1 MWFTKVSLKN
11 PVFAT
16 MVMLAIVVLG
26 LFSYQRMQ
34 VDQLPNIDLPVVVV
48 TADYPGASPE
58 IVESE
63 VTKKIEEGVNSIA
76 GINTLTSRSF
86 EGQAVVIIEFQLYVD
101 GRKAAEDVREKI
113 AAIRPLFRDEV
124 KEPRVLRFDPAS
136 RAIWSVAVL
145 PVNVAPTLPTACGSL
160 PPEGAL
166 RLRPGE
172 AGSAAL
178 AGEEAAPTP
187 PERAVSTGG
196 ASPENCREFDE
207 THGRSAG
214 PPQARPAPSG
224 GRELRE
230 ASERGGSILSAVE
243 LTNWADQVLRK
254 RLENVRGAGS
264 VTLVGATRREIN
276 VYLDP
281 QAMESHGVTAD
292 QVVNAVR
299 SENQDLPVGAIRSL
313 TQERVVKIDARMK
326 RPEDFGKI
334 IVARKAQAAGSSA
347 SGNASGTPITVDQVA
362 RITDGAQELE
372 SLALYNGQRTL
383 LLTVQKAQDENTLS
397 VVDGLNKALAE
408 LKPLLPPGARLEL
421 ITDGSRPIR
430 VAVQNVGRT
439 LIEGALLTVLIV
451 FLFLNSWRSTVI
463 TGLTLPISIIGT
475 FLFMNLFGFTI
486 NMITLMALS
495 LCVGLLIDDAIVV
508 RENIVR
514 HVKMGKAPYQ
524 ASLDG
529 TQEIGLAVLATTFS
543 IVAVFLP
550 IGFMGGIIGKFFHE
564 FGITIVAAVLI
575 SMFVSF
581 TLDPMLSSI
590 WHDPAIDVDGKP
602 ASSRSLY
609 DRTIGRVTGWFD
621 RATEKLS
628 DRYQGILRWSLV
640 HKLATL
646 GLALVIFIISI
657 VMVPLLGTE
666 FVPKADFSETS
677 LNFYTP
683 VGSSLESTEAKA
695 RQVEAIVREFP
706 EVKYTLATINTGNAQ
721 GKIYASVYVRL
732 VDRKARSVSVDQL
745 SGVLR
750 ERLKQVPG
758 ITVTHVG
765 LLDSVGGNK
774 QVEFSLQGPDL
785 KELERLSGLISEK
798 IRGIPGLVDLDSS
811 VKANKPV
818 IEVDVRRDAAS
829 DLGFSVSQI
838 AASLRTLVAG
848 QTVGNWRAPDDQ
860 TYDVNVRLAPD
871 ARNSAAD
878 LERLPFTNST
888 LGSNADG
895 SARIVRLSQLA
906 SVKESTGP
914 NQINRRNLARE
925 VAINGNVFK
934 RSAGEVS
941 GDIRAAL
948 DGMSLPPGYRYQFSG
963 STRNMAE
970 SFGYAVSALVMAIL
984 FIYMILASQ
993 FKSFLQPL
1001 ALMTSLPLTL
1011 IGVVLALL
1019 LFRST
1024 LSMFSL
1030 IGVVMLMGLVTKNA
1044 ILLVDFAIR
1053 MRAPWLDADGRWV
1066 QGMERSEA
1074 LLEAAR
1080 VRLRPILMTTLAMI
1094 FGMVPL
1100 AFALTE
1106 GAEQRAPMG
1115 QAVIGGV
1122 ITSSLLTLVVVPVT
1136 YCFMDDL
1143 AQWFKRR
1150 FSKKADPGAQPDPA
1164 ASVTSPD

>member
-1 MWFTKVSLKN
+1 MWFTQVSLKN

-26 LFSYQRMQ
+26 LFSYQRLQ
-34 VDQLPNIDLPVVVV
+34 VDQFPNIDFPVVVV
-48 TADYPGASPE
+48 TTEYPGASPE

-76 GINTLTSRSF
+76 GINALTSRSY
-86 EGQAVVIIEFQLYVD
+86 EGQSVVIIEFQLQID

-113 AAIRPLFRDEV
+113 ASLRPLLRDEV
-124 KEPRVLRFDPAS
+124 KEPRVLRFDPAN

-145 PVNVAPTLPTACGSL
+145 PMAAGGNGTTPAAAGTAALPT
-160 PPEGAL
+160 
-166 RLRPGE
+166 
-172 AGSAAL
+172 
-178 AGEEAAPTP
+178 
-187 PERAVSTGG
+187 
-196 ASPENCREFDE
+196 
-207 THGRSAG
+207 
-214 PPQARPAPSG
+214 
-224 GRELRE
+224 
-230 ASERGGSILSAVE
+230 AVE
-243 LTNWADQVLRK
+243 LTNWADQVLKK
-254 RLENVRGAGS
+254 RLENVRGVGS
-264 VTLVGATRREIN
+264 VSLVGGSKREIN
-276 VYLDP
+276 IYLNP
-281 QAMESHGVTAD
+281 QAMEALGITAD
-292 QVVNAVR
+292 QVASAVR
-299 SENQDLPVGAIRSL
+299 NENQDLPVGAIRSL
-313 TQERVVKIDARMK
+313 AQERVVKIDARMK

-334 IVARKAQAAGSSA
+334 IVARKVSATGAGS
-347 SGNASGTPITVDQVA
+347 TVTVDQVA
-362 RITDGAQELE
+362 TIRDGSQEID

-383 LLTVQKAQDENTLS
+383 LLTVQKAQGENTIA
-397 VVDGLNKALAE
+397 VVDGLNKAIKE
-408 LKPLLPPGARLEL
+408 LEGQLPSGTRLEQ
-421 ITDGSRPIR
+421 IGDGSRPIR
-430 VAVQNVGRT
+430 VAVENVRRT
-439 LIEGALLTVLIV
+439 LIEGALLTILIV

-514 HVKMGKAPYQ
+514 HVQMGKLPYQ
-524 ASLDG
+524 AAMEG

-564 FGITIVAAVLI
+564 FGVTIVAAVLI

-590 WHDPAIDVDGKP
+590 WHDPSIHAHGQHGKP
-602 ASSRSLY
+602 VTFY
-609 DRTIGRVTGWFD
+609 DRTIGRVTGWFE
-621 RATEKLS
+621 RATDSLAET
-628 DRYQGILRWSLV
+628 YQRILRWSLV
-640 HKLATL
+640 HRLATV
-646 GLALVIFIISI
+646 GLALAIFVTS
-657 VMVPLLGTE
+657 VFMVPLLGTE

-683 VGSSLESTEAKA
+683 VGSSLEATEAKT
-695 RQVEAIVREFP
+695 RQVETILREFP
-706 EVKYTLATINTGNAQ
+706 EVKYTLSTINTGSAQ
-721 GKIYASVYVRL
+721 GKMYASIYVRL
-732 VDRKARSVSVDQL
+732 VDRKARSRNVDEM

-765 LLDSVGGNK
+765 LLDAVGGNK
-774 QVEFSLQGPDL
+774 QVEFSLQGADL
-785 KELERLSGLISEK
+785 KELERLTGLVMAKIS
-798 IRGIPGLVDLDSS
+798 GIPGLVDLDSS
-811 VKANKPV
+811 LKPDKPT
-818 IEVDVRRDAAS
+818 IEVDVKRDAAS
-829 DLGFSVSQI
+829 DLGLSVSQI

-871 ARNSAAD
+871 SRNAPQD
-878 LERLPFTNST
+878 LERLPFISSVI
-888 LGSNADG
+888 GSNPDG
-895 SARIVRLSQLA
+895 SARTVRLSQVA
-906 SVKESTGP
+906 TVKEATGP
-914 NQINRRNLARE
+914 NQINRRDLTRE
-925 VAINGNVFK
+925 VAINANVYN

-941 GDIRAAL
+941 TDIRTAL
-948 DGMSLPPGYRYQFSG
+948 DSISFPPGYRYQFGG
-963 STRNMAE
+963 STKNMAE
-970 SFGYAVSALVMAIL
+970 SFGYAISALVLAIL

-993 FKSFLQPL
+993 FKSFLQPM

-1024 LSMFSL
+1024 LSMFSI

-1053 MRAPWLDADGRWV
+1053 MRDE
-1066 QGMERSEA
+1066 GMERSEA
-1074 LLEAAR
+1074 LLMAAR

-1106 GAEQRAPMG
+1106 GSEQRAPMG

-1136 YCFMDDL
+1136 YCYLDDL
-1143 AQWFKRR
+1143 AQWFKRI
-1150 FSKKADPGAQPDPA
+1150 FSGRRALPA
-1164 ASVTSPD
+1164 PVVAPQLK

>member
-1 MWFTKVSLKN
+1 MWFTQVSLKN

-16 MVMLAIVVLG
+16 MVMLTIVVLG

-34 VDQLPNIDLPVVVV
+34 VDQFPNIDLPVVVV

-63 VTKKIEEGVNSIA
+63 VTKKIEESVNSIA
-76 GINTLTSRSF
+76 GVSALTSRSF
-86 EGQAVVIIEFQLYVD
+86 EGQSVVIIEFQLYVD

-113 AAIRPLFRDEV
+113 SVIRPLFRDEV
-124 KEPRVLRFDPAS
+124 KEPRVLRFDPSS
-136 RAIWSVAVL
+136 RAVWSVAVL
-145 PVNVAPTLPTACGSL
+145 P
-160 PPEGAL
+160 
-166 RLRPGE
+166 
-172 AGSAAL
+172 AAEQ
-178 AGEEAAPTP
+178 GNTM
-187 PERAVSTGG
+187 
-196 ASPENCREFDE
+196 
-207 THGRSAG
+207 
-214 PPQARPAPSG
+214 
-224 GRELRE
+224 
-230 ASERGGSILSAVE
+230 SAVE
-243 LTNWADQVLRK
+243 LTSWADQVLKK

-264 VTLVGATRREIN
+264 VTLIGATRREIN
-276 VYLDP
+276 IYLNP
-281 QAMESHGVTAD
+281 QAMESLGVTAE
-292 QVVNAVR
+292 QVVTAVR
-299 SENQDLPVGAIRSL
+299 NENQDLPVGAIRSL
-313 TQERVVKIDARMK
+313 AQERVVKIDARMK
-326 RPEDFGKI
+326 RPEDFGNI
-334 IVARKAQAAGSSA
+334 IVTRKGLAG
-347 SGNASGTPITVDQVA
+347 ASGTPVTVSQVA
-362 RITDGAQELE
+362 RIADGAQEVE

-383 LLTVQKAQDENTLS
+383 VLSVQKAQDENTIG
-397 VVDGLNKALAE
+397 VVNGLNKALVE

-421 ITDGSRPIR
+421 VTDGSRAIR
-430 VAVQNVGRT
+430 VAVENVRRT

-463 TGLTLPISIIGT
+463 TGLTLPISVIGT

-486 NMITLMALS
+486 NTLTLMALS

-514 HVKMGKAPYQ
+514 HVQMGKTPYQ

-529 TQEIGLAVLATTFS
+529 TQEIGMAVLATSLS

-550 IGFMGGIIGKFFHE
+550 IGFMGGVIGKFFHE

-590 WHDPAIDVDGKP
+590 WHDPSIESHGKGRAP
-602 ASSRSLY
+602 VTFY
-609 DRTIGRVTGWFD
+609 DKTIGRVTGWFD
-621 RATEKLS
+621 GATEALGN
-628 DRYQGILRWSLV
+628 RYQSILRWALV

-646 GLALVIFIISI
+646 ALAVGIFVLSI
-657 VMVPLLGTE
+657 FMVPLLGTE

-683 VGSSLESTEAKA
+683 VGSSLEATEAKA

-706 EVKYTLATINTGNAQ
+706 EVKYTLATLNTGNAQ
-721 GKIYASVYVRL
+721 GKMYASMFIRL
-732 VDRKARSVSVDQL
+732 VDRKVRLRSVDQL
-745 SGVLR
+745 SSLLR
-750 ERLKQVPG
+750 ERLRQVAG

-785 KELERLSGLISEK
+785 KELERLSVMVSDK
-798 IRGIPGLVDLDSS
+798 IRDIPGLVDLDSS
-811 VKANKPV
+811 IKADKPV
-818 IEVDVRRDAAS
+818 IDIDVRRDAAS
-829 DLGFSVSQI
+829 DLGLSVSQI

-871 ARNSAAD
+871 ARTSPKD

-895 SARIVRLSQLA
+895 SSRIARLGQVATI
-906 SVKESTGP
+906 KESTGP
-914 NQINRRNLARE
+914 NQINRRDMARE
-925 VAINGNVFK
+925 VAINGNVYN

-941 GDIRAAL
+941 GAVKTTL
-948 DGMSLPPGYRYQFSG
+948 ESMNFPPGYRYQFGG
-963 STRNMAE
+963 STKNMAE
-970 SFGYAVSALVMAIL
+970 AFGYAISALIMAVL

-1001 ALMTSLPLTL
+1001 ALMTALPLTL

-1024 LSMFSL
+1024 VSMFSV
-1030 IGVVMLMGLVTKNA
+1030 IGIVMLMGLVTKNA

-1053 MRAPWLDADGRWV
+1053 MREPGLDAQGRHV
-1066 QGMERSEA
+1066 PGMNRSDA
-1074 LLEAAR
+1074 LLEAAK

-1100 AFALTE
+1100 AFALSE
-1106 GAEQRAPMG
+1106 GSEQRAPMG

-1122 ITSSLLTLVVVPVT
+1122 ITSSLLTLVVVPVV
-1136 YCFMDDL
+1136 YCYMDDL
-1143 AQWFKRR
+1143 AEWFKRK
-1150 FSKKADPGAQPDPA
+1150 FSAKSRRVLPLKTAAAAPGIA
-1164 ASVTSPD
+1164 APPRD